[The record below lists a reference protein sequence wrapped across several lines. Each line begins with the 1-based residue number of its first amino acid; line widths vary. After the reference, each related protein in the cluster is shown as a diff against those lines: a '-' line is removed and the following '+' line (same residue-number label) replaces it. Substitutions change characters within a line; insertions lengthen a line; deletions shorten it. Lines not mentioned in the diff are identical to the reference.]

1 MSRIKG
7 GAFLVA
13 RKIFDSDL
21 WLNKPASWKV
31 IWIYILGKVNHTP
44 SNGLEAGEGYFNF
57 SKECKLIDMDCTPDK
72 IKKFI
77 QYAKQGRMGAHD
89 ESTNTDPLIS
99 TRRSTRGM
107 VIKVLNYKKYQDLS
121 NFRSTGSD
129 QNEAR
134 EKHETSTPIYNNDN
148 NGNNDKRKADFE
160 ILKKQEKEYYEK
172 QFADFDK
179 ILESEEYDPSNL
191 K

>member
-1 MSRIKG
+1 MNKIKG
-7 GAFLVA
+7 GAFLIA
-13 RKIFDSDL
+13 RKMFESDL

-44 SNGLEAGEGYFNF
+44 HNGLEAGEGYFNF

-89 ESTNTDPLIS
+89 ESTNIAPLIS

-107 VIKVLNYKKYQDLS
+107 IIKVLNYKKYQDLS

-134 EKHETSTPIYNNDN
+134 EKHETSTTIYNNDN
-148 NGNNDKRKADFE
+148 NGINDKREIDFSK
-160 ILKKQEKEYYEK
+160 LKKEEDERLQRELEE
-172 QFADFDK
+172 FEK
-179 ILESEEYDPSNL
+179 ILESPEYSIP